1 MKLLRIVGMAAL
13 ALAVAAPCLLAGEP
27 AVDDLI
33 KEFRGETEAKT
44 RSPKQLEAA
53 YAKVLDALVPAIK
66 GENPQ
71 PRQQPEQALEAICWR
86 AGRPGAEADRAA
98 VCQAMIKRLGTDVS
112 KEARIWLTK
121 QLFHIG
127 RDDAVAALAA
137 QLAHKEPRVR
147 EWSRRALQNNT
158 SPKSAAPLRAALAK
172 AKEPAWKVALI
183 NALAD
188 KPGKTTVQAIV
199 PQARGA
205 DDTVRAAACAALAH
219 LGDKAAVPAIDA
231 ARSRGSKQAKAAAT
245 DAYLLLA
252 DRLCE
257 QDDQASALPIYRK
270 LLSATGHVR
279 CAAIIG
285 MGRAGG
291 ADSIGIIFEALAS
304 QDARERGAGLAALE
318 LLPPDVVLAAIQG
331 KLKTAPPEMKVAL
344 LRALM
349 RRADKAIL
357 SAFLAAA
364 ADGNEAV
371 RIAAYEGMGKL
382 QDERAAPILVA
393 ALLKRQGAELGV
405 VQRAVNRI
413 PGKAMT
419 EALIAAM
426 PKASA
431 KARVEI
437 IRSLALREP
446 KDVTAAL
453 LGVAGEDA
461 DASVRSEALKAL
473 AGTADASALPRL
485 VKILVAAKESRDRR
499 AAENTVAAVARKI
512 DDESQRVKPV
522 LAAMK
527 GAGVEARGALLR
539 VAGRLGGAEALAAI
553 QAARKDANAEIQ
565 DAAIRTL
572 VKWDDPAVAD
582 DLLDIAKTGKSLPHR
597 VLALEGY
604 VRVVGLMGNLP
615 VAELLK
621 KYEAAM
627 AAAPRPE
634 DRRLVL
640 AGMGQVGN
648 LGALRM
654 AQQYLGDAK
663 LKAEAEIA
671 VVQIASAIGS
681 GHKAEAKA
689 ALEAIVKSTANK
701 GLKKR
706 ASDALDVL
714 GKFEDYIVAWQVAGP
729 YTKGN
734 ANSQALFGIVFDP
747 EKPDAKGVKWQLMP
761 PGTTKSA
768 PYRIEPDKVGS
779 LRGGNR
785 CCYFRTRIYSPEKQQ
800 VRMDMGSDDGI
811 KVWLGGKPAYA
822 NNANRPCSPG
832 QDKAKITLEKGWQPL
847 MVKLTQGGGEWA
859 FCLRF
864 RAADGSRLDGIRTQM
879 GGGE

>member
-1 MKLLRIVGMAAL
+1 MAAL
-13 ALAVAAPCLLAGEP
+13 AP
-27 AVDDLI
+27 
-33 KEFRGETEAKT
+33 
-44 RSPKQLEAA
+44 QL
-53 YAKVLDALVPAIK
+53 DH
-66 GENPQ
+66 
-71 PRQQPEQALEAICWR
+71 
-86 AGRPGAEADRAA
+86 D
-98 VCQAMIKRLGTDVS
+98 
-112 KEARIWLTK
+112 
-121 QLFHIG
+121 
-127 RDDAVAALAA
+127 
-137 QLAHKEPRVR
+137 EPRVR
-147 EWSRRALQNNT
+147 EWTRRALQNNT
-158 SPKSAAPLRAALAK
+158 SPKSAAPLLAALAK
-172 AKEPAWKVALI
+172 AQEPAWKVALL

-188 KPGKTTVQAIV
+188 KPGKATVQAV
-199 PQARGA
+199 LPQVRDA
-205 DDTVRAAACAALAH
+205 DDTVRAAACAALVRT
-219 LGDKAAVPAIDA
+219 GDKTAAETLDA
-231 ARSRGSKQAKAAAT
+231 ARSRGSTQAQAAAT

-252 DRLCE
+252 DRLCG
-257 QDDQASALPIYRK
+257 QDDAASALPIYRK
-270 LLSATGHVR
+270 LLAATGHVR

-291 ADSIGIIFEALAS
+291 ADSLDIIFEALAS

-357 SAFLAAA
+357 PAFLAAA
-364 ADGNEAV
+364 ADANEAV

-382 QDERAAPILVA
+382 QDERAAAVLIA
-393 ALLKRQGAELGV
+393 ALLERQGAELGV
-405 VQRAVNRI
+405 VRQAVDRI

-419 EALIAAM
+419 DALIAAL
-426 PKASA
+426 PKASP
-431 KARVEI
+431 KARAEI
-437 IRSLALREP
+437 IGSLALREP
-446 KDVTAAL
+446 KDVTPAL
-453 LGVAGEDA
+453 LGVAVKDA

-473 AGTADASALPRL
+473 AGTADATALPRL
-485 VKILVAAKESRDRR
+485 VTLLVAATESRDRR
-499 AAENTVAAVARKI
+499 AAEDTVATVARKI
-512 DDESQRVKPV
+512 DVGSQRVQPI
-522 LAAMK
+522 LAAMA
-527 GAGVEARGALLR
+527 GAGVEARCALLR

-582 DLLDIAKTGKSLPHR
+582 DLLDIARTGKSLPHR

-654 AQQYLGDAK
+654 AQQYLDDPA

-689 ALEAIVKSTANK
+689 ALEAIVKSTTNN

-729 YTKGN
+729 YTKGD
-734 ANSQALFGIVFDP
+734 ADSQALFGIVFDP

-761 PGTTKSA
+761 AGTTKGA
-768 PYRIEPDKVGS
+768 PYKIEPDKVGS

-785 CCYFRTRIYSPEKQQ
+785 CCYFRTRIWSPEKQE
-800 VRMDMGSDDGI
+800 VRMDLGSDDGI
-811 KVWLGGKPAYA
+811 KVWLDGKPVFA
-822 NNANRPCSPG
+822 NNANRPCAPG

-864 RAADGSRLDGIRTQM
+864 RAADGSRLDGIRTQL
-879 GGGE
+879 GGE